1 MTTID
6 TAAKMLDAVIG
17 GEGDVRAMALALAQ
31 VAQSRG
37 VVLTIE
43 TVPLQPLA
51 MGHHAMV
58 VVTRP
63 SRDAQ
68 RQAAKNLE
76 DNDAMVG
83 RRRRWSSAGG
93 VR

>member
-17 GEGDVRAMALALAQ
+17 GEEDVRAMALALVQ
-31 VAQSRG
+31 VAESRG
-37 VVLTIE
+37 VVLTVE

-51 MGHHAMV
+51 MGHHALCV
-58 VVTRP
+58 QTRP
-63 SRDAQ
+63 SRSTQ
-68 RQAAKNLE
+68 QVRAKNLE

-83 RRRRWSSAGG
+83 RRRRWSNAGG